1 MDALNLCPPLSFK
14 YNIRRSQMNE
24 RSEERVQWIY
34 SSQNNSELSERYDE
48 WAKDYDKDLSEVF
61 GWIAPKTASD
71 YLAKYVSPNSNV
83 LDAGAGTGL
92 VGLALAEHGF
102 QNLTAMDL
110 SEGMLKE
117 ARNKNVYKSF
127 DQMTLGEHLD
137 YETNS
142 FDAVIT
148 VGVMTLGHAGP
159 ESFDELIRI
168 TKPQGYIVFTI
179 RTDVYLENGFK
190 EKQAEVES
198 NKLWKLIEIS
208 DEFHPL
214 PVGEPEVLHQVWVY
228 KVLS

>member
-1 MDALNLCPPLSFK
+1 
-14 YNIRRSQMNE
+14 MNE

-117 ARNKNVYKSF
+117 ARNKNIYKSF

-190 EKQAEVES
+190 EKQAEIES
-198 NKLWKLIEIS
+198 KGLWKVIEIS

>member
-1 MDALNLCPPLSFK
+1 
-14 YNIRRSQMNE
+14 MNE

-71 YLAKYVSPNSNV
+71 YLAKYVEANSNV

-117 ARNKNVYKSF
+117 ARSKNVYKSF

>member
-1 MDALNLCPPLSFK
+1 
-14 YNIRRSQMNE
+14 MNE

-117 ARNKNVYKSF
+117 ARSKNVYKSF

>member
-1 MDALNLCPPLSFK
+1 
-14 YNIRRSQMNE
+14 MNE

-71 YLAKYVSPNSNV
+71 YLAKYVEANSNV

-110 SEGMLKE
+110 SKGMLKE

>member
-71 YLAKYVSPNSNV
+71 YLAKYVEANSNV

-228 KVLS
+228 KILS

>member
-1 MDALNLCPPLSFK
+1 
-14 YNIRRSQMNE
+14 MNE

-71 YLAKYVSPNSNV
+71 YLAKYVRPNSNV

>member
-1 MDALNLCPPLSFK
+1 
-14 YNIRRSQMNE
+14 MNE

-71 YLAKYVSPNSNV
+71 YLAKYVEANSNV

-198 NKLWKLIEIS
+198 KGLWEAIEIS

>member
-1 MDALNLCPPLSFK
+1 
-14 YNIRRSQMNE
+14 MNE

-71 YLAKYVSPNSNV
+71 YLAKYVEANSNV

-92 VGLALAEHGF
+92 VGLALGEHGF

-110 SEGMLKE
+110 SKGMLKE

-228 KVLS
+228 KILS

>member
-1 MDALNLCPPLSFK
+1 
-14 YNIRRSQMNE
+14 MNE
-24 RSEERVQWIY
+24 KHEDRVQWIY
-34 SSQNNSELSERYDE
+34 SSRNNSELSERYDV
-48 WAKDYDKDLSEVF
+48 WAKDYDKDLAEVF
-61 GWIAPKTASD
+61 GWVAPKAASD
-71 YLAKYVSPNSNV
+71 YLAKYVDPNSNV

-127 DQMTLGEHLD
+127 DQMTLGESLG

-168 TKPQGYIVFTI
+168 TRPQGCIVFTI

-190 EKQAEVES
+190 EKQAEIES
-198 NKLWKLIEIS
+198 NQLWEVIEIS
-208 DEFHPL
+208 DEFRPL
-214 PVGEPEVLHQVWVY
+214 PIGEPEVLHQVWVY
-228 KVLS
+228 RVLS

>member
-1 MDALNLCPPLSFK
+1 
-14 YNIRRSQMNE
+14 MNE

-71 YLAKYVSPNSNV
+71 YLAKYVEANSNV

-148 VGVMTLGHAGP
+148 GGVMTLGHAGP

>member
-1 MDALNLCPPLSFK
+1 
-14 YNIRRSQMNE
+14 MNE

-71 YLAKYVSPNSNV
+71 YLAKYVEANSNV

-190 EKQAEVES
+190 EKQAEIES
-198 NKLWKLIEIS
+198 EGLWEVIEIS

>member
-1 MDALNLCPPLSFK
+1 
-14 YNIRRSQMNE
+14 MNE

-71 YLAKYVSPNSNV
+71 YLAKYVEANSNV

-198 NKLWKLIEIS
+198 KGLWEAIETVS
-208 DEFHPL
+208 YTHLTL
-214 PVGEPEVLHQVWVY
+214 PT
-228 KVLS
+228 KA

>member
-1 MDALNLCPPLSFK
+1 M
-14 YNIRRSQMNE
+14 
-24 RSEERVQWIY
+24 
-34 SSQNNSELSERYDE
+34 
-48 WAKDYDKDLSEVF
+48 
-61 GWIAPKTASD
+61 G
-71 YLAKYVSPNSNV
+71 PNSNV

>member
-1 MDALNLCPPLSFK
+1 
-14 YNIRRSQMNE
+14 MNE

-71 YLAKYVSPNSNV
+71 YLAKYVEANSNV

-159 ESFDELIRI
+159 ESFDELVRI

>member
-1 MDALNLCPPLSFK
+1 
-14 YNIRRSQMNE
+14 MNE

-71 YLAKYVSPNSNV
+71 YLAKYVEANSNV

-92 VGLALAEHGF
+92 VGLALAEHGL

>member
-1 MDALNLCPPLSFK
+1 
-14 YNIRRSQMNE
+14 MNE

-71 YLAKYVSPNSNV
+71 YLAKYVEANSNV

-198 NKLWKLIEIS
+198 DKLWKLIVIS

>member
-1 MDALNLCPPLSFK
+1 
-14 YNIRRSQMNE
+14 MNE

-71 YLAKYVSPNSNV
+71 YLAKYVEANSNV

-159 ESFDELIRI
+159 ESFDELVRI

-214 PVGEPEVLHQVWVY
+214 PVGEPEVLRQVWVY

>member
-1 MDALNLCPPLSFK
+1 
-14 YNIRRSQMNE
+14 MNE

-71 YLAKYVSPNSNV
+71 YLAKYVGANSNV

-198 NKLWKLIEIS
+198 KGLWEVIEIS

-228 KVLS
+228 KILS

>member
-1 MDALNLCPPLSFK
+1 
-14 YNIRRSQMNE
+14 MNE

-71 YLAKYVSPNSNV
+71 YLAKYVEANSNV

-117 ARNKNVYKSF
+117 ARNKKVYISF
-127 DQMTLGEHLD
+127 DQITLGEHLD

>member
-1 MDALNLCPPLSFK
+1 
-14 YNIRRSQMNE
+14 MNE

-190 EKQAEVES
+190 EKQAEIES
-198 NKLWKLIEIS
+198 EGLWEVIEIS

-214 PVGEPEVLHQVWVY
+214 PEGEPEVLHQVWVY